1 MKPQEKCVKFRLM
14 LGFGRVNSMNKLIT
28 TWLQAQNVNI
38 QSQEYDEVGWAVDE
52 LFNLAYEKPEELLSV
67 ITNILEI
74 DSSQRVLGAIGAGA
88 LEDLIVHHGDRCIDK
103 VVELSLLNKKFKAA
117 INFTYIDKNDVSS
130 DVYEKFQKLKLSI

>member
-1 MKPQEKCVKFRLM
+1 
-14 LGFGRVNSMNKLIT
+14 MNKLIT